1 MNCPSCDASVP
12 DDVSICPQCDYIIDA
27 SFLGS
32 DAPPETDDEP
42 ALPPRPRPRARPT
55 VAAQGH
61 TRIKS
66 MEEME
71 ESRSQRA
78 PHRPPPAR
86 RSMPEAPPHRSA
98 TSARVRTPSEDW
110 HPKQENHRLP
120 RAVDPSERKG
130 MVSAEEAFAEAK
142 SFMEE
147 LSSADKL
154 TMAGLGLNVLTAF
167 FPWKET
173 AADGEE
179 LGLLGLGLPVLV
191 MTLLAGAAV
200 VMRVRRAGRHQSLFI
215 LWLTQLGAV
224 GFCIVW
230 CLIFI
235 KVSWNGTIVRAPVG
249 NFEVAVSKPVIGV
262 FIALVTSVVA
272 LGGTLM
278 GFKEK
283 QL

>member
-1 MNCPSCDASVP
+1 
-12 DDVSICPQCDYIIDA
+12 
-27 SFLGS
+27 
-32 DAPPETDDEP
+32 
-42 ALPPRPRPRARPT
+42 
-55 VAAQGH
+55 
-61 TRIKS
+61 
-66 MEEME
+66 
-71 ESRSQRA
+71 
-78 PHRPPPAR
+78 
-86 RSMPEAPPHRSA
+86 
-98 TSARVRTPSEDW
+98 
-110 HPKQENHRLP
+110 
-120 RAVDPSERKG
+120 